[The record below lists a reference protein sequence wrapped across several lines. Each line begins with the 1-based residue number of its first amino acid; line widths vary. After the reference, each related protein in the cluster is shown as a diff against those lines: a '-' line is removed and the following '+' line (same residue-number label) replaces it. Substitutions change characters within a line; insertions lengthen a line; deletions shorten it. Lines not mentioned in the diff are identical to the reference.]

1 MLNAQQIKQ
10 IGELIASA
18 HKQQC
23 QLEQPIA
30 DLSPADFTDSYAIQD
45 AVMQGLGWSGEN
57 RVTCWKTGAQ
67 SPESTTFIAPVPPT
81 GVYANDAQIDAGQ
94 FHSIGA
100 EAELAYRLG
109 RDLPARDSP
118 YTEDEV
124 RQAIDALVVTIEICD
139 SRLGDWRN
147 SSFYWQSADN
157 QNSAALIIG
166 DLLIDWQSVDMSV
179 QPAELLVNGEV
190 VVSTVAGNT
199 FTDPSV
205 LMVDAVNQSIAR
217 VGGLKAGDLFT
228 AGSWT
233 GTTAVQMGSEVIA
246 RFPGIGQ
253 ARAWFK

>member
-1 MLNAQQIKQ
+1 MLTPQQINQ
-10 IGELIASA
+10 IGELLVSA
-18 HKQQC
+18 HKERS

-30 DLSPADFTDSYAIQD
+30 ELSPADFTDSYAIQD
-45 AVMQGLGWSGEN
+45 AVMQALGWSGES

-67 SPESTTFIAPVPPT
+67 SPESATFIAPVPPSA
-81 GVYANDAQIDAGQ
+81 VYPNNAQIDAGQ

-109 RDLPARDSP
+109 RDLPARDTA
-118 YTEDEV
+118 YTETEV
-124 RQAIDALVVTIEICD
+124 REAIDALVVTIEICD
-139 SRLGDWRN
+139 SRLGAWRT

-166 DLLIDWQSVDMSV
+166 DLLSDWQSVDMSV

-190 VVSTVAGNT
+190 VVNGIASNT

-233 GTTAVQMGSEVIA
+233 GTTAVEPGSEVIA